1 MNKRPISSPW
11 SLNSTLIHNT
21 SDLRELWH
29 RGYAHVHYKSLTRM
43 RDFVKVYLKSRLNMM
58 EFAKDVLL
66 GNVSKED
73 LLIVIID

>member
-1 MNKRPISSPW
+1 
-11 SLNSTLIHNT
+11 
-21 SDLRELWH
+21 
-29 RGYAHVHYKSLTRM
+29 M